1 MFISFLI
8 KEKHNFKIECKSTT
22 YIYGP
27 ETTDVTSGGD
37 GKKGVRAVYMPNVRD
52 WMKCNLVKIIFTW
65 VLSYASSCSSAF
77 CLS

>member
-1 MFISFLI
+1 MFDIHPRKCNFIIINVMFISFLI

-52 WMKCNLVKIIFTW
+52 
-65 VLSYASSCSSAF
+65 
-77 CLS
+77 

>member
-52 WMKCNLVKIIFTW
+52 
-65 VLSYASSCSSAF
+65 
-77 CLS
+77 